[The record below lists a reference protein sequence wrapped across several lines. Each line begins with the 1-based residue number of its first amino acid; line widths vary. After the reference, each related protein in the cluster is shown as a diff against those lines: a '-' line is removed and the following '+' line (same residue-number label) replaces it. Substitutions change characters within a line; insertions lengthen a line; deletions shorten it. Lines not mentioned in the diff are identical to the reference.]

1 MSAPSP
7 DWFTAASHAA
17 QRRDWAASMRII
29 TLHHA
34 EWPEEPAFLLTAAH
48 WQRMAG
54 YGDGANEA
62 LLRAAALE
70 DSFGIAEEARI
81 LEITPQR
88 PPLATTTSSVS
99 AASTGTG

>member
-29 TLHHA
+29 AMHRA

-62 LLRAAALE
+62 
-70 DSFGIAEEARI
+70 
-81 LEITPQR
+81 
-88 PPLATTTSSVS
+88 
-99 AASTGTG
+99 